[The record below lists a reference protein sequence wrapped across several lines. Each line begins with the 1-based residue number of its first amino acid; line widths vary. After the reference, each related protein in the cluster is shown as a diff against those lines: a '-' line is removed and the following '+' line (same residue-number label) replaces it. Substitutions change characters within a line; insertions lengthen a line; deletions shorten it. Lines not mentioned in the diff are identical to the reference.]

1 MSTSNATT
9 ALSWAR
15 IKDRGY
21 YYALLMRMN
30 RPIGTYLLLWPTVWA
45 LWVAGQGNPD
55 VGVTL
60 VFVLGVVLMRSA
72 GCVINDF
79 ADRDFDP
86 HVARTHSR
94 PIPAGQVTPRE
105 ALILFVVLCVIAF
118 ALVLTMNWLTI
129 GLSVGGAVL
138 AAIYPFMKRHTYLP
152 QVFLGLAFGWAIP
165 MAFAA
170 QTGEVPVVA
179 WLLLIATVLWATAY
193 DTMYAMVDIVD
204 DLKIGV
210 KSTAILFG
218 DADRIIIGSIQLMF
232 LLTMWVVGNKLELGL
247 FYFLGLAVAA
257 GLGVYQQYLIRFRD
271 PEGCFK
277 AFLNNHWFGAVIF
290 AGLVLNYWFADP
302 AASAA
307 VDAAADVANSAAE
320 VLK

>member
-1 MSTSNATT
+1 MSTPTT
-9 ALSWAR
+9 TSALNWDH
-15 IKDRGY
+15 IKERGY

-45 LWVAGQGNPD
+45 LWIAGEGNPST
-55 VGVTL
+55 GVTL
-60 VFVLGVVLMRSA
+60 VFVLGVILMRSA
-72 GCVINDF
+72 GCVINDY

-86 HVARTHSR
+86 HVVRTQSR
-94 PIPAGQVTPRE
+94 PIAAGKVTPKE
-105 ALILFVVLCVIAF
+105 ALILFVALCIVAF
-118 ALVLTMNWLTI
+118 ALVLSMNTLTI
-129 GLSVGGAVL
+129 LLSFGGAVL

-152 QVFLGLAFGWAIP
+152 QVFLGLAFGWAVP

-179 WLLLIATVLWATAY
+179 WLLLTATVLWATAY
-193 DTMYAMVDIVD
+193 DSMYAMVDIED

-218 DADRIIIGSIQLMF
+218 DADRVIIGSLQFML
-232 LLTMWVVGNKLELGL
+232 LLTLWIIGNKLGLGL
-247 FYFLGLAVAA
+247 FYFLGILAAA
-257 GLGVYQQYLIRFRD
+257 GLSVYQQYLIRDRS

-290 AGLVLNYWFADP
+290 AGLVLHYWFTDP
-302 AASAA
+302 VVKS
-307 VDAAADVANSAAE
+307 VTDVTATGG
-320 VLK
+320 V

>member
-1 MSTSNATT
+1 MSTPSATPG
-9 ALSWAR
+9 LSWGR
-15 IKDRGY
+15 IKNRSY

-45 LWVAGQGNPD
+45 LWIAGQGSPD
-55 VGVTL
+55 TGVTL

-72 GCVINDF
+72 GCVINDY

-86 HVARTHSR
+86 HVARTQSR
-94 PIPAGQVTPRE
+94 PIPAGKVTPRE
-105 ALILFVVLCVIAF
+105 ALRLFVVLCLIAF
-118 ALVLTMNWLTI
+118 ALVLSMNWLTI
-129 GLSVGGAVL
+129 GLSLGGAVL
-138 AAIYPFMKRHTYLP
+138 AGIYPFMKRHTYLP

-193 DTMYAMVDIVD
+193 DSMYAMVDIMD

-218 DADRIIIGSIQLMF
+218 DADRIIIGSIQFLF
-232 LLTMWVVGNKLELGL
+232 LLTMWIVGNQLELGL
-247 FYFLGLAVAA
+247 FYFLGLLTAT
-257 GLGVYQQYLIRFRD
+257 GLGIYQQWLIRDRS

-277 AFLNNHWFGAVIF
+277 AFLNNQWFGAVIF
-290 AGLVLNYWFADP
+290 AGLVLHYWFADGVAEP
-302 AASAA
+302 VVNA
-307 VDAAADVANSAAE
+307 VVGGAG
-320 VLK
+320 

>member
-1 MSTSNATT
+1 MTTPTSTSG
-9 ALSWAR
+9 LSWGR
-15 IKDRGY
+15 IKDRSY

-45 LWVAGQGNPD
+45 LWIAGQGSPD
-55 VGVTL
+55 TGVTL

-72 GCVINDF
+72 GCVINDY

-86 HVARTHSR
+86 HVARTQNR
-94 PIPAGQVTPRE
+94 PIAAGKVTPRE
-105 ALILFVVLCVIAF
+105 ALVLFVALCLVAF
-118 ALVLTMNWLTI
+118 MLVLTMNWLTI

-179 WLLLIATVLWATAY
+179 WLLLVATVLWATAY
-193 DTMYAMVDIVD
+193 DSMYAMVDIMD

-218 DADRIIIGSIQLMF
+218 DADRIIIGSIQFLF
-232 LLTMWVVGNKLELGL
+232 LLTMWIVGNQLELGP
-247 FYFLGLAVAA
+247 FYFLGLLIAT
-257 GLGVYQQYLIRFRD
+257 GLGVYQQWLIRHRD

-290 AGLVLNYWFADP
+290 AGLVLHYWFADG
-302 AASAA
+302 
-307 VDAAADVANSAAE
+307 AAE
-320 VLK
+320 PVVNAVVGGAG

>member
-1 MSTSNATT
+1 MNASPSTSTLN
-9 ALSWAR
+9 WDR
-15 IKDRGY
+15 IKERSY

-45 LWVAGQGNPD
+45 LWIAGEGNPNPS
-55 VGVTL
+55 VTL

-72 GCVINDF
+72 GCVINDY

-86 HVARTHSR
+86 HVARTQNR
-94 PIPAGQVTPRE
+94 PIPAGKVTPKE
-105 ALILFVVLCVIAF
+105 ALILFVVLCLAAF
-118 ALVLTMNWLTI
+118 GLVLSMNWLTI
-129 GLSVGGAVL
+129 GLSVGGAIL
-138 AAIYPFMKRHTYLP
+138 AGIYPFMKRHTYLP

-193 DTMYAMVDIVD
+193 DSMYAMVDIED

-218 DADRIIIGSIQLMF
+218 DADRIIIGSLQLMF
-232 LLTMWVVGNKLELGL
+232 LLTMWMVGNRLELGI
-247 FYFLGLAVAA
+247 FYYLGLLAA
-257 GLGVYQQYLIRFRD
+257 TAFGVYQQFLIYDRSQ
-271 PEGCFK
+271 EGCFK

-290 AGLVLNYWFADP
+290 AGLLLNYWFAEKVVEGIVKGIVDP
-302 AASAA
+302 AIGGA
-307 VDAAADVANSAAE
+307 
-320 VLK
+320 